1 MSNEKLDRIIE
12 RRKLLVVAV
21 MIIAAIIVLIL
32 IQTRTDILQT
42 SAYPALSG
50 RRVVIDAGHGGSDGG
65 AIGSS
70 GTIEAEINLS
80 IAEKLKT
87 ALEGYGMTVVMT
99 RETEEAVAADK
110 KSDMAKRRE
119 IIQTSGQDVTV
130 SIHQNKH
137 TDSDARGPQVFY
149 APGSAEGEKLAVCI
163 QERMNTELQVEK
175 PRSAAEG
182 NYYIVKS
189 VEAPAVIVECG
200 FISNPAEEIELG
212 KKAYQLRI
220 VKAIAEGLQDYF
232 GESAA

>member
-137 TDSDARGPQVFY
+137 TDSDARGPQGFY
-149 APGSAEGEKLAVCI
+149 APGEKLAVCI

-189 VEAPAVIVECG
+189 GEAPAVIVECG